1 VSPTTSIESVEAWP
15 VFISQVLNFSIKR
28 PPDMEPMEENNM
40 VAFSKWGPSQK
51 EGTGFYDGI
60 GLSFETGNYSGSFS
74 ALVNEKLQ
82 EIKDWP
88 TYESSTE
95 PEAIIMA
102 GKEAWSFEAVTMG
115 TATYIFVKRNQTEY
129 LEIINSTKD
138 PTGQG
143 FEAIVEKILRSLE
156 LK

>member
-1 VSPTTSIESVEAWP
+1 
-15 VFISQVLNFSIKR
+15 
-28 PPDMEPMEENNM
+28 
-40 VAFSKWGPSQK
+40 
-51 EGTGFYDGI
+51 
-60 GLSFETGNYSGSFS
+60 
-74 ALVNEKLQ
+74 
-82 EIKDWP
+82 
-88 TYESSTE
+88 
-95 PEAIIMA
+95 MA